1 MHVIELGVLVA
12 LAQRQCSSTVPL
24 DLHLLD
30 CQITLASDGRVHGR
44 VANMYAVDKSGGLYS
59 HTTDCP
65 PSRCPTTGLET
76 DCLLSA

>member
-1 MHVIELGVLVA
+1 MHVIESGVLVA
-12 LAQRQCSSTVPL
+12 LARLQHSWTVSL
-24 DLHLLD
+24 DLHLPD
-30 CQITLASDGRVHGR
+30 CRITLASDGRVRRR
-44 VANMYAVDKSGGLYS
+44 VANMHAVDKSGGLYS